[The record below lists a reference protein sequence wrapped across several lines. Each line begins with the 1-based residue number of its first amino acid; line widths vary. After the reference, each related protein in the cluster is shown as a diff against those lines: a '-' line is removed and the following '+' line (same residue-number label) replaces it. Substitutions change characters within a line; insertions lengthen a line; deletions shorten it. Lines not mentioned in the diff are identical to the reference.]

1 MVIFCEPSTTY
12 VLGRTVG
19 RVKTVEISVIDGANS
34 EIGLYL
40 DIKLYNPVLM

>member
-1 MVIFCEPSTTY
+1 MSC
-12 VLGRTVG
+12 GRPWDG
-19 RVKTVEISVIDGANS
+19 VKTVEISVIDGANS

>member
-1 MVIFCEPSTTY
+1 MSWGGSWDGI
-12 VLGRTVG
+12 
-19 RVKTVEISVIDGANS
+19 KTVEISVIDGANS